1 MPMLCSSA
9 VVTAVSCTLCRVV
22 CIHIHDRCWHINTL
36 ICQFP
41 VFMRYEMCCMCT
53 LHNEC
58 RDWCVGSVP
67 DETCSEMW
75 NALWFVRFR
84 EPIDTRTHIVMFGHI
99 RHMHASVS
107 ITFTYGHTARNPQ
120 CAPTVLCYNMQHIQ
134 CLYLLMH
141 LTCECECMDI
151 REHAAACLI
160 CRVCIALCSACGHC
174 GHAACVI
181 YTGSVFLCT
190 WIRACT
196 PAKFKHIGK
205 RRRMHNV
212 ECLQSLRM
220 NKGYVIVTIMY
231 MHWIVVIMCT
241 ASSGAGVNL
250 LQHWSNE
257 GDSPVWNL
265 CTFTYGLHTT
275 INILLD
281 WNTNGC

>member
-1 MPMLCSSA
+1 M
-9 VVTAVSCTLCRVV
+9 
-22 CIHIHDRCWHINTL
+22 
-36 ICQFP
+36 
-41 VFMRYEMCCMCT
+41 
-53 LHNEC
+53 
-58 RDWCVGSVP
+58 
-67 DETCSEMW
+67 
-75 NALWFVRFR
+75 
-84 EPIDTRTHIVMFGHI
+84 
-99 RHMHASVS
+99 
-107 ITFTYGHTARNPQ
+107 YGHCTSACDCVWCRWHATQ
-120 CAPTVLCYNMQHIQ
+120 TLFIDCA
-134 CLYLLMH
+134 LLLTPCRHGTFSMCGQ

-196 PAKFKHIGK
+196 PAKFKNICK

-275 INILLD
+275 IHILLD